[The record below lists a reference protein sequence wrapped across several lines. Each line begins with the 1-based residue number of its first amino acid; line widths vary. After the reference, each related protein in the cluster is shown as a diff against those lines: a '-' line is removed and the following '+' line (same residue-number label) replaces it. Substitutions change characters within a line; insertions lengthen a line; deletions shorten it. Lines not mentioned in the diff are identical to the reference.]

1 MHKSF
6 RNTLRDIFT
15 DGGLII
21 FLLVVPVIYP
31 IIYAFIYNEE
41 VVRDVPVVV
50 VDGDHSSLSRDF
62 VRRLD
67 ASPDVEVV
75 AQANSLA
82 EAQSLVRHRKAY
94 GVVSLPTQMNR
105 DLQRGTPVRV
115 QVYCDMSGMLYYKAV
130 LATTTDV
137 ALQTN
142 ARIKVSR
149 IPGATQRQE
158 QITTAPLTYE
168 HVALYNPQ
176 SGFASFLL
184 PAVLVLILQQ
194 TLILG
199 VGMEAGTRRER
210 MERTHGFPATDD
222 FTLDAA
228 TLLKASD
235 EAHRDEVKRQREA
248 AESAV
253 DRGEVSEVKS
263 RWFHPN
269 HPRRRDAPWRAL
281 SSLLGRSTAYLAIYI
296 PVAAFVLG
304 VVPHLF
310 HFPQLVELSG
320 LALFI
325 LPYLLAAV
333 MFAITLSALAHQRES
348 IILIIVFT
356 SVPML
361 FLSGVSWP
369 ASAIPWYWKTLGALI
384 PSTPA
389 INGFVR
395 LSSMGAS
402 LPEVVREWHHLWWL
416 AGGYTLTAWWV
427 TWRNERRKMS
437 LKYYSNKEMND
448 DRKLSSH

>member
-21 FLLVVPVIYP
+21 FLLVVPAIYP
-31 IIYAFIYNEE
+31 ILYAFIYNEE

-67 ASPDVEVV
+67 AAPDVEVV

-82 EAQSLVRHRKAY
+82 EAQSLVRQRKAY
-94 GVVSLPTQMNR
+94 GVVSLPSQMNR

-115 QVYCDMSGMLYYKAV
+115 QVYSDMSGMLYYKAV

-149 IPGATQRQE
+149 TPGATQRQE
-158 QITTAPLTYE
+158 EITTAPLTYE

-176 SGFASFLL
+176 SGFATFLL

-199 VGMEAGTRRER
+199 IGMEAGTRRER
-210 MERTHGFPATDD
+210 MERTHGFPATNDL
-222 FTLDAA
+222 TLEAA
-228 TLLKASD
+228 AILEASD
-235 EAHRDEVKRQREA
+235 AKHRAEVNRQRIEAEA
-248 AESAV
+248 AVA
-253 DRGEVSEVKS
+253 RGEATEKR
-263 RWFHPN
+263 RWFHPR
-269 HPRRRDAPWRAL
+269 HPRRRHAPRRAL
-281 SSLLGRSTAYLAIYI
+281 KSLLGRSTAYLSIYI
-296 PVAAFVLG
+296 PVSAFVLG
-304 VVPHLF
+304 VVPRLF
-310 HFPQLVELSG
+310 DFPQLVEFSD
-320 LALFI
+320 LALFV

-333 MFAITLSALAHQRES
+333 MFGISLSALAHQRES

-369 ASAIPWYWKTLGALI
+369 ASAMSWYWKTLGAVI

-402 LPEVVREWHHLWWL
+402 LSDVACEWLHLWCI
-416 AGGYTLTAWWV
+416 AGGYTLIAWWV
-427 TWRNERRKMS
+427 TARNE
-437 LKYYSNKEMND
+437 L
-448 DRKLSSH
+448 RKLSLKNFRTRK

>member
-94 GVVSLPTQMNR
+94 GVVSLPSQMNR

-437 LKYYSNKEMND
+437 LKHYSNKEMKD
-448 DRKLSSH
+448 DRKLSSQ

>member
-50 VDGDHSSLSRDF
+50 VDGDHSRLSRDF

-75 AQANSLA
+75 AQANSLV

-94 GVVSLPTQMNR
+94 GVVSLPSQMNR

-222 FTLDAA
+222 LSLDAA
-228 TLLKASD
+228 ALLKASD
-235 EAHRDEVKRQREA
+235 EAHQEEVKRQREA

-253 DRGEVSEVKS
+253 ARGEVSEVKI

-304 VVPHLF
+304 VVPRLF

-369 ASAIPWYWKTLGALI
+369 ASAIPWYWKTLGAFI

-416 AGGYTLTAWWV
+416 AGGYTLTAWWG

-437 LKYYSNKEMND
+437 LKHYSNKEMKD
-448 DRKLSSH
+448 DRKLSSQ

>member
-94 GVVSLPTQMNR
+94 GVVSLPSQMNR

-222 FTLDAA
+222 LSLDAA
-228 TLLKASD
+228 ALLKASD
-235 EAHRDEVKRQREA
+235 EAHQEEVKRQREA

-253 DRGEVSEVKS
+253 ARGEVSEVKI

-427 TWRNERRKMS
+427 TWRNERRKIS
-437 LKYYSNKEMND
+437 LKHYSNKEMKD
-448 DRKLSSH
+448 DRKLSSQ

>member
-50 VDGDHSSLSRDF
+50 VDGDHSSLSRNF

-82 EAQSLVRHRKAY
+82 EAQSLVRHHKAY

-437 LKYYSNKEMND
+437 LKHYSNKEMKD
-448 DRKLSSH
+448 DRKLSSQ

>member
-94 GVVSLPTQMNR
+94 GVVSLPSQMNR

-222 FTLDAA
+222 LSLDAA
-228 TLLKASD
+228 ALLKASD
-235 EAHRDEVKRQREA
+235 EAHREEVKRQREA

-253 DRGEVSEVKS
+253 ALGEVSEVKR

-310 HFPQLVELSG
+310 HFPQLVGVSE

-437 LKYYSNKEMND
+437 LKHYLNKEMKD
-448 DRKLSSH
+448 DRKLSSQ

>member
-21 FLLVVPVIYP
+21 FLLVVPAIYP
-31 IIYAFIYNEE
+31 ILYAFIYNEE

-67 ASPDVEVV
+67 AAPDVEVV

-82 EAQSLVRHRKAY
+82 EAQSLVRQRKAY
-94 GVVSLPTQMNR
+94 GVVSLPSQMNR

-142 ARIKVSR
+142 ARIKVTQT
-149 IPGATQRQE
+149 PGATQRQE
-158 QITTAPLTYE
+158 EITTAPLTYE

-176 SGFASFLL
+176 SGFATFLL

-199 VGMEAGTRRER
+199 IGMEAGTRRER
-210 MERTHGFPATDD
+210 MERTHGFPATNDL
-222 FTLDAA
+222 TLEAA
-228 TLLKASD
+228 AILEASD
-235 EAHRDEVKRQREA
+235 AKHREEVNRQRIEAEAAVARGEATEVKR
-248 AESAV
+248 
-253 DRGEVSEVKS
+253 
-263 RWFHPN
+263 RWFHPR
-269 HPRRRDAPWRAL
+269 HAPRRAL
-281 SSLLGRSTAYLAIYI
+281 RSLLGRSTAYLSIYI
-296 PVAAFVLG
+296 PVSAFVLG
-304 VVPHLF
+304 VVPRLF
-310 HFPQLVELSG
+310 DFPQLVEFSD
-320 LALFI
+320 LALFV

-333 MFAITLSALAHQRES
+333 MFGISLSALAHQRES

-369 ASAIPWYWKTLGALI
+369 ASAMSWYWKTLGAVI

-402 LPEVVREWHHLWWL
+402 LSDVACEWLHLWCI
-416 AGGYTLTAWWV
+416 AGGYTLIAWWV
-427 TWRNERRKMS
+427 TARNELRKMS
-437 LKYYSNKEMND
+437 LKNFRT
-448 DRKLSSH
+448 RK

>member
-50 VDGDHSSLSRDF
+50 VDGDHSSLSRGF

-94 GVVSLPTQMNR
+94 GVVSLPSQMNR

-253 DRGEVSEVKS
+253 VRGEVSEVKS

-296 PVAAFVLG
+296 PVAVFVLG

-448 DRKLSSH
+448 DRKLSSQ

>member
-94 GVVSLPTQMNR
+94 GVVSLPSQMNR

-222 FTLDAA
+222 LSLDAA
-228 TLLKASD
+228 ALLKASD
-235 EAHRDEVKRQREA
+235 EAHQEEVKRQREA

-253 DRGEVSEVKS
+253 ARGEVSEVKI

-437 LKYYSNKEMND
+437 LKHYPKSVI
-448 DRKLSSH
+448 RS

>member
-21 FLLVVPVIYP
+21 FLLVVPLIYP
-31 IIYAFIYNEE
+31 IVYAFIYNEE

-222 FTLDAA
+222 LSLDAA
-228 TLLKASD
+228 ALLKASD
-235 EAHRDEVKRQREA
+235 EAHQEEVKRQREA

-253 DRGEVSEVKS
+253 ARGEVSEVKI

-427 TWRNERRKMS
+427 TWRNERRKIS
-437 LKYYSNKEMND
+437 LKHYSNKEMKD
-448 DRKLSSH
+448 DRKLSSQ

>member
-94 GVVSLPTQMNR
+94 GVVSLPSQMNR

-222 FTLDAA
+222 LSLDAA
-228 TLLKASD
+228 ALLKVSD
-235 EAHRDEVKRQREA
+235 EAHQEEVKRQREA

-253 DRGEVSEVKS
+253 ARGEVSEVKI

-427 TWRNERRKMS
+427 TWRNERRKIS
-437 LKYYSNKEMND
+437 LKHYSNKEMKD
-448 DRKLSSH
+448 DRKLSSQ

>member
-437 LKYYSNKEMND
+437 LKHYSNKEMKD
-448 DRKLSSH
+448 DRKLCSQ

>member
-210 MERTHGFPATDD
+210 MDRTHGFPATNDLS
-222 FTLDAA
+222 LDAA
-228 TLLKASD
+228 ALLKASD
-235 EAHRDEVKRQREA
+235 EAHREEVKRQREA

-253 DRGEVSEVKS
+253 ARGEVSEVKS

-281 SSLLGRSTAYLAIYI
+281 SSLLGRSTAYLAICI
-296 PVAAFVLG
+296 PVATFVLG

-310 HFPQLVELSG
+310 HFPQLVELSD

-389 INGFVR
+389 INGYVR

-437 LKYYSNKEMND
+437 LKHYNWVG
-448 DRKLSSH
+448 H

>member
-67 ASPDVEVV
+67 ASSDVEVV

-222 FTLDAA
+222 LSLDAA
-228 TLLKASD
+228 ALLKASD
-235 EAHRDEVKRQREA
+235 EAHREEVKRQREA

-253 DRGEVSEVKS
+253 ARGEVSEVKS
-263 RWFHPN
+263 RWFYPN

-310 HFPQLVELSG
+310 HFPQLVGLSG

-448 DRKLSSH
+448 DRKLSSQ

>member
-31 IIYAFIYNEE
+31 ILYAFIYNNE

-50 VDGDHSSLSRDF
+50 VDGDGSSLSRDF

-67 ASPDVEVV
+67 ASPDVKVV
-75 AQANSLA
+75 AHAKSLA
-82 EAQSLVRHRKAY
+82 DAQNFVRRREAY
-94 GVVSLPTQMNR
+94 GVVSLPSQMNR

-115 QVYCDMSGMLYYKAV
+115 QVFCDMSGMLYYKAV

-142 ARIKVSR
+142 ARIKVMR
-149 IPGATQRQE
+149 TPGGTQRQE

-176 SGFASFLL
+176 SGFATFLL

-210 MERTHGFPATDD
+210 MERTHRFPPTDD
-222 FTLDAA
+222 LTLDAA
-228 TLLKASD
+228 ALLAASD
-235 EAHRDEVKRQREA
+235 EMHREAVKAQAVAAQEAFEKGETNEVKP
-248 AESAV
+248 
-253 DRGEVSEVKS
+253 
-263 RWFHPN
+263 RWFHPK
-269 HPRRRDAPWRAL
+269 HPRRRHAPWRAL
-281 SSLLGRSTAYLAIYI
+281 SSLFGRSLAYLAIYI
-296 PVAAFVLG
+296 PVSAFVLA

-310 HFPQLVELSG
+310 DFPQLESAAD

-325 LPYLLAAV
+325 LPYLIAAV

-348 IILIIVFT
+348 IILIAVFT

-369 ASAIPWYWKTLGALI
+369 GSAIPWYWKTLGAVI

-402 LPEVVREWHHLWWL
+402 LSDVSREWLHLWCV
-416 AGGYTLTAWWV
+416 AGGYTLLAWWV
-427 TWRNERRKMS
+427 TARNE
-437 LKYYSNKEMND
+437 L
-448 DRKLSSH
+448 RKLSLKHFRR

>member
-50 VDGDHSSLSRDF
+50 VDGDHSSLSREF

-82 EAQSLVRHRKAY
+82 EAQSLVRHRKVY

-222 FTLDAA
+222 LSLDAA
-228 TLLKASD
+228 ALLKASD
-235 EAHRDEVKRQREA
+235 EAHREEVKRQREA

-253 DRGEVSEVKS
+253 SRGEVSEVKS

-437 LKYYSNKEMND
+437 LKHYNWVG
-448 DRKLSSH
+448 H

>member
-50 VDGDHSSLSRDF
+50 VDGDHSRLSRDF

-75 AQANSLA
+75 AQANSLV

-94 GVVSLPTQMNR
+94 GVVSLPSQMNR

-304 VVPHLF
+304 VVPRLF

-437 LKYYSNKEMND
+437 LKHYSNKEMKD
-448 DRKLSSH
+448 DRKLSSQ

>member
-1 MHKSF
+1 
-6 RNTLRDIFT
+6 
-15 DGGLII
+15 
-21 FLLVVPVIYP
+21 
-31 IIYAFIYNEE
+31 
-41 VVRDVPVVV
+41 
-50 VDGDHSSLSRDF
+50 
-62 VRRLD
+62 
-67 ASPDVEVV
+67 
-75 AQANSLA
+75 
-82 EAQSLVRHRKAY
+82 
-94 GVVSLPTQMNR
+94 
-105 DLQRGTPVRV
+105 
-115 QVYCDMSGMLYYKAV
+115 
-130 LATTTDV
+130 
-137 ALQTN
+137 
-142 ARIKVSR
+142 
-149 IPGATQRQE
+149 
-158 QITTAPLTYE
+158 
-168 HVALYNPQ
+168 
-176 SGFASFLL
+176 LL

-310 HFPQLVELSG
+310 HFPQLVELSD

-402 LPEVVREWHHLWWL
+402 LPEVVREWHQLWWL

-448 DRKLSSH
+448 DRKLSSQ

>member
-50 VDGDHSSLSRDF
+50 VDGDHSRLSRDF

-75 AQANSLA
+75 AQANSLV

-94 GVVSLPTQMNR
+94 GVVSLPSQMNR

-222 FTLDAA
+222 LSLDAA
-228 TLLKASD
+228 ALLKASD
-235 EAHRDEVKRQREA
+235 EAHQEEVKRQREA

-253 DRGEVSEVKS
+253 ARGEVSEVKI

-304 VVPHLF
+304 VVPRLF
-310 HFPQLVELSG
+310 HFPQLVELSD

-437 LKYYSNKEMND
+437 LKHYLNKEMND
-448 DRKLSSH
+448 DRKLSSQ

>member
-50 VDGDHSSLSRDF
+50 VDGDHSSLSRNF

-437 LKYYSNKEMND
+437 LKHYSNKEMKD
-448 DRKLSSH
+448 DRKLSSQ

>member
-50 VDGDHSSLSRDF
+50 VDGDHSRLSRDF

-369 ASAIPWYWKTLGALI
+369 ASAIPWYWKTLGAFI

-437 LKYYSNKEMND
+437 LKHYNWVG
-448 DRKLSSH
+448 H

>member
-50 VDGDHSSLSRDF
+50 VDGDHSRLSRDF

-75 AQANSLA
+75 AQANSLV

-94 GVVSLPTQMNR
+94 GVVSLPSQMNR

-222 FTLDAA
+222 LSLDAA
-228 TLLKASD
+228 ALLKASD
-235 EAHRDEVKRQREA
+235 EAHQEEVKRQREA

-253 DRGEVSEVKS
+253 ARGEVSEVKI

-437 LKYYSNKEMND
+437 LKHYNWVG
-448 DRKLSSH
+448 H

>member
-222 FTLDAA
+222 LSLDAA
-228 TLLKASD
+228 ALLKASD
-235 EAHRDEVKRQREA
+235 EAHREEVKRQREA

-253 DRGEVSEVKS
+253 ARGEVSEVKI

-296 PVAAFVLG
+296 PVATFVLG

-437 LKYYSNKEMND
+437 LKHYNWVG
-448 DRKLSSH
+448 H

>member
-50 VDGDHSSLSRDF
+50 VDGDHSRLSRDF

-75 AQANSLA
+75 AQANSLV

-94 GVVSLPTQMNR
+94 GVVSLPSQMNR

-222 FTLDAA
+222 LSLDAA
-228 TLLKASD
+228 ALLKASD
-235 EAHRDEVKRQREA
+235 EAHQEEVKRQREA

-253 DRGEVSEVKS
+253 ARGEVSEVKI

-304 VVPHLF
+304 VVPRLF

-369 ASAIPWYWKTLGALI
+369 ASAIPWYWKTLGAFI

-437 LKYYSNKEMND
+437 LKHYSNKEMKD
-448 DRKLSSH
+448 DRKLSSQ

>member
-94 GVVSLPTQMNR
+94 GVVSLPSQMNR

-222 FTLDAA
+222 LSLDAA
-228 TLLKASD
+228 ALLKASD
-235 EAHRDEVKRQREA
+235 EAHREAVKRQREA

-253 DRGEVSEVKS
+253 ARGEVSEVKS
-263 RWFHPN
+263 RWFPPN

-437 LKYYSNKEMND
+437 LKHYLNKEMKD
-448 DRKLSSH
+448 DRKLSSQ

>member
-437 LKYYSNKEMND
+437 LKHYSNKEMKD
-448 DRKLSSH
+448 ARKLSSQ

>member
-50 VDGDHSSLSRDF
+50 VDGDHSRLSRDF

-75 AQANSLA
+75 AQANSLV

-94 GVVSLPTQMNR
+94 GVVSLPSQMNR

-222 FTLDAA
+222 LSLDAA
-228 TLLKASD
+228 ALLKASD
-235 EAHRDEVKRQREA
+235 EAHREEVKRQREA

-253 DRGEVSEVKS
+253 ARGEVSEVKI

-304 VVPHLF
+304 VVPRLF

-369 ASAIPWYWKTLGALI
+369 ASAIPWYWKTLGAFI

-437 LKYYSNKEMND
+437 LKHYPKSVI
-448 DRKLSSH
+448 RS

>member
-21 FLLVVPVIYP
+21 FLLVVPAIYP
-31 IIYAFIYNEE
+31 ILYAFIYNEE

-67 ASPDVEVV
+67 AAPDVEVV

-82 EAQSLVRHRKAY
+82 EAQSLVRQRKAY
-94 GVVSLPTQMNR
+94 GVVSLPSQMNR

-142 ARIKVSR
+142 ARIKVTQT
-149 IPGATQRQE
+149 PGATQRQE
-158 QITTAPLTYE
+158 EITTAPLTYE

-176 SGFASFLL
+176 SGFATFLL

-199 VGMEAGTRRER
+199 IGMEAGTRRER
-210 MERTHGFPATDD
+210 MERTHGFPATNDL
-222 FTLDAA
+222 TLEAA
-228 TLLKASD
+228 AILEASD
-235 EAHRDEVKRQREA
+235 AKHREEVNRQRIEAEA
-248 AESAV
+248 AVA
-253 DRGEVSEVKS
+253 RGEATEKR
-263 RWFHPN
+263 RWFHPR
-269 HPRRRDAPWRAL
+269 HPRRRHAPRRAL
-281 SSLLGRSTAYLAIYI
+281 KSLLGRSTAYLSIYI
-296 PVAAFVLG
+296 PVSAFVLG
-304 VVPHLF
+304 VVPRLF
-310 HFPQLVELSG
+310 DFPQLVEFSD
-320 LALFI
+320 LALFV

-333 MFAITLSALAHQRES
+333 MFGISLSALAHQRES

-369 ASAIPWYWKTLGALI
+369 ASAMSWYWKTLGAVI

-402 LPEVVREWHHLWWL
+402 LSDVACEWLHLWCI
-416 AGGYTLTAWWV
+416 AGGYTLIAWWV
-427 TWRNERRKMS
+427 TARNE
-437 LKYYSNKEMND
+437 L
-448 DRKLSSH
+448 RKLSLKNFRTRK

>member
-437 LKYYSNKEMND
+437 LKHYSNKEMKD
-448 DRKLSSH
+448 DRKLSSQ

>member
-1 MHKSF
+1 
-6 RNTLRDIFT
+6 
-15 DGGLII
+15 
-21 FLLVVPVIYP
+21 
-31 IIYAFIYNEE
+31 
-41 VVRDVPVVV
+41 
-50 VDGDHSSLSRDF
+50 
-62 VRRLD
+62 
-67 ASPDVEVV
+67 
-75 AQANSLA
+75 
-82 EAQSLVRHRKAY
+82 
-94 GVVSLPTQMNR
+94 
-105 DLQRGTPVRV
+105 
-115 QVYCDMSGMLYYKAV
+115 MS
-130 LATTTDV
+130 
-137 ALQTN
+137 
-142 ARIKVSR
+142 
-149 IPGATQRQE
+149 
-158 QITTAPLTYE
+158 
-168 HVALYNPQ
+168 
-176 SGFASFLL
+176 
-184 PAVLVLILQQ
+184 
-194 TLILG
+194 
-199 VGMEAGTRRER
+199 
-210 MERTHGFPATDD
+210 
-222 FTLDAA
+222 LDAA
-228 TLLKASD
+228 ALLKASD
-235 EAHRDEVKRQREA
+235 EAHQEEVKRQREA

-253 DRGEVSEVKS
+253 ARGEVSEVKI

-304 VVPHLF
+304 VVPRLF

-369 ASAIPWYWKTLGALI
+369 ASAIPWYWKTLGAFI

-437 LKYYSNKEMND
+437 LKHYSNKEMKD
-448 DRKLSSH
+448 DRKLSSQ

>member
-94 GVVSLPTQMNR
+94 GVVSLPSQMNR

-437 LKYYSNKEMND
+437 LKHYNWVG
-448 DRKLSSH
+448 H

>member
-50 VDGDHSSLSRDF
+50 VDGDHSRLSRGF

-75 AQANSLA
+75 AQANSLV

-94 GVVSLPTQMNR
+94 GVVSLPSQMNR

-222 FTLDAA
+222 LSLDAA
-228 TLLKASD
+228 ALLKASD
-235 EAHRDEVKRQREA
+235 EAHQEEVKRQREA

-253 DRGEVSEVKS
+253 ARGEVSEVKI

-304 VVPHLF
+304 VVPRLF

-369 ASAIPWYWKTLGALI
+369 ASAIPWYWKTLGAFI

-437 LKYYSNKEMND
+437 LKHYSNKEMKD
-448 DRKLSSH
+448 DRKLSSQ

>member
-94 GVVSLPTQMNR
+94 GVVSLPSQMNR

-222 FTLDAA
+222 LSLDAA
-228 TLLKASD
+228 ALLKASD
-235 EAHRDEVKRQREA
+235 EAHREEVKRQREA

-437 LKYYSNKEMND
+437 LKHYSNKEMKD
-448 DRKLSSH
+448 DRKLSSQ

>member
-50 VDGDHSSLSRDF
+50 VDGDHSRLSRDF
-62 VRRLD
+62 VRRLG

-210 MERTHGFPATDD
+210 MDRTHGFPATDD
-222 FTLDAA
+222 LSLDAA
-228 TLLKASD
+228 ALLKASD
-235 EAHRDEVKRQREA
+235 EAHREAVKRQREA

-253 DRGEVSEVKS
+253 ARGEVSEVKS

-296 PVAAFVLG
+296 PVATFVLG

-448 DRKLSSH
+448 DRKLSSQ

>member
-94 GVVSLPTQMNR
+94 GVVSLPSQMNR

-168 HVALYNPQ
+168 HVALYNPK

-222 FTLDAA
+222 LSLDAA
-228 TLLKASD
+228 ALLKASD
-235 EAHRDEVKRQREA
+235 EAHREEVKRQREA
-248 AESAV
+248 AETAV
-253 DRGEVSEVKS
+253 ARGEVSEVNS

-437 LKYYSNKEMND
+437 LKHYLNKEMKD
-448 DRKLSSH
+448 DRKLSSQ

>member
-21 FLLVVPVIYP
+21 FLLVVPAIYP
-31 IIYAFIYNEE
+31 ILYAFIYNEE

-67 ASPDVEVV
+67 AAPDVEVV

-82 EAQSLVRHRKAY
+82 EAQSLMRQRKAY
-94 GVVSLPTQMNR
+94 GVVSLPSQMNR

-115 QVYCDMSGMLYYKAV
+115 QVYSDMSGMLYYKAV

-149 IPGATQRQE
+149 TPGATQRQE
-158 QITTAPLTYE
+158 EITTAPLTYE

-176 SGFASFLL
+176 SGFATFLL

-199 VGMEAGTRRER
+199 IGMEAGTRRER
-210 MERTHGFPATDD
+210 MERTHGFPATNDL
-222 FTLDAA
+222 TLEAA
-228 TLLKASD
+228 AILEASD
-235 EAHRDEVKRQREA
+235 AKHRAEVNRQRIEAEA
-248 AESAV
+248 AVA
-253 DRGEVSEVKS
+253 RGEATEKR
-263 RWFHPN
+263 RWFHPR
-269 HPRRRDAPWRAL
+269 HPRRRHAPRRAL
-281 SSLLGRSTAYLAIYI
+281 KSLLGRSTAYLSIYI
-296 PVAAFVLG
+296 PVSAFVLG
-304 VVPHLF
+304 VVPRLF
-310 HFPQLVELSG
+310 DFPQLVEFSD
-320 LALFI
+320 LALFV

-333 MFAITLSALAHQRES
+333 MFGISLSALAHQRES

-369 ASAIPWYWKTLGALI
+369 ASAMSWYWKTLGAVI

-402 LPEVVREWHHLWWL
+402 LSDVACEWLHLWCI
-416 AGGYTLTAWWV
+416 AGGYTLIAWWV
-427 TWRNERRKMS
+427 TARNELRKMS
-437 LKYYSNKEMND
+437 LKNFRT
-448 DRKLSSH
+448 RK

>member
-50 VDGDHSSLSRDF
+50 VDGDHSRLSRDF

-75 AQANSLA
+75 AQANSLV

-94 GVVSLPTQMNR
+94 GVVSLPSQMNR

-222 FTLDAA
+222 LSLDAA
-228 TLLKASD
+228 ALLKASD
-235 EAHRDEVKRQREA
+235 EAHQEEVKRQREA

-253 DRGEVSEVKS
+253 ARGEVSEVKI

-304 VVPHLF
+304 VVPRLF

-437 LKYYSNKEMND
+437 LKHYLNKEMKD
-448 DRKLSSH
+448 DRKLSSQ